1 MDREAW
7 SAAVHGVKKNQTRLL
22 IEQQQGLNGLHL
34 IRINTLIIFFLFSEK
49 IINIYMYFISSF
61 FFHQVIL
68 FCNHL
73 RYTEAKEI

>member
-7 SAAVHGVKKNQTRLL
+7 SAAVHGLTKNQTRLL

-49 IINIYMYFISSF
+49 IIIYMYFISSF
-61 FFHQVIL
+61 FFHKVIL

-73 RYTEAKEI
+73 RYSEAKEI